1 MRADGQQWRG
11 EEGMVLLLSL
21 LAMVVF
27 SLLGAALLT
36 MSGSETFV
44 SFRSVYREGA
54 FYAAE
59 GGIHVGLDQISA
71 NRATS
76 TQAIPLTTIDIGGR
90 YSYRSGRRNDP
101 GPQPLQFVG
110 TRPGTGYSVAVG
122 TGYNPAGYI
131 FYNYQMNVTGTGPR
145 NAQREVEALAAFGP
159 VPE

>member
-1 MRADGQQWRG
+1 MPARGMGWRDEAG
-11 EEGMVLLLSL
+11 SVLLLSL
-21 LAMVVF
+21 MALVIL
-27 SLLGAALLT
+27 SLLGAGLLT
-36 MSGSETFV
+36 MSGTETFV
-44 SFRSVYREGA
+44 TFRSVYREGS

-71 NRATS
+71 NTATS
-76 TQAIPLTTIDIGGR
+76 TQAIPVTNIGNW
-90 YSYRSGRRNDP
+90 YAYRSGRRNDP

-110 TRPGTGYSVAVG
+110 TRPGTGYSIAVG

-145 NAQREVEALAAFGP
+145 NALREVEALAAYGP

>member
-1 MRADGQQWRG
+1 MRAGSQRWKG
-11 EEGMVLLLSL
+11 EGGMVLLLSL

-44 SFRSVYREGA
+44 TFRSVYREGS

-59 GGIHVGLDQISA
+59 GGIHVGIDQISA
-71 NRATS
+71 NTATS
-76 TQAIPLTTIDIGGR
+76 ILPIPETTIDIGGR

-110 TRPGTGYSVAVG
+110 TRPGTGYSIAVG

-145 NAQREVEALAAFGP
+145 NALREVEALAAYGP

>member
-1 MRADGQQWRG
+1 MRTVVFRWTDEKGT
-11 EEGMVLLLSL
+11 VLVLSL
-21 LAMVVF
+21 LAMVVL
-27 SLLGAALLT
+27 SLLGAGLLT

-44 SFRSVYREGA
+44 SYRTVYREGA

-59 GGIHVGLDQISA
+59 GGIHIGIDQISG
-71 NRATS
+71 NTVTS
-76 TQAIPLTTIDIGGR
+76 TQAIPLTTIGGN
-90 YSYRSGRRNDP
+90 YAYRSGKRGDT

-122 TGYNPAGYI
+122 TGYNPAGYV

-145 NAQREVEALAAFGP
+145 NAQREVEALASYGP